1 MLSTESLGSSWGMT
15 KNASR
20 TMTQSGQVG
29 DFYRDCPIKPDN
41 DTRLRNSRIPS
52 DFSLKILEF
61 LGILDCQKPKVF
73 ICYFA
78 RALRKYQVLLAF
90 FLSKKQARKID

>member
-1 MLSTESLGSSWGMT
+1 MSSPSPLGGSLYGILVFLGVRGCLFFW
-15 KNASR
+15 
-20 TMTQSGQVG
+20 
-29 DFYRDCPIKPDN
+29 
-41 DTRLRNSRIPS
+41 NSRIPS
-52 DFSLKILEF
+52 DFSLEIIEF
-61 LGILDCQKPKVF
+61 LGILDCQKPKGF